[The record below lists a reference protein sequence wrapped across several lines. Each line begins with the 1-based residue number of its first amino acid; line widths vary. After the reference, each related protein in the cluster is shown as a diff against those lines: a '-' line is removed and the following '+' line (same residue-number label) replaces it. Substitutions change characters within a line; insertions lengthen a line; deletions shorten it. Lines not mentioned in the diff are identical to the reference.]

1 MKRLGCLLA
10 VIMLVVGYLGWGGQ
24 QNAYAMNFGP
34 GLWSSQP
41 ILAAETTLRN
51 KTDDKLATEFGKKID
66 LNNTSV
72 RLFRE
77 YPGLYPTLA
86 KVIIKNA
93 PYEKVEDVLNIK
105 GLTDTQKDVLRDN
118 LKNFSV
124 TDPEGILL
132 EGDNRLNDGVYD

>member
-10 VIMLVVGYLGWGGQ
+10 VIILVVGYFVGGGQ

-77 YPGLYPTLA
+77 YPGLYPNLA
-86 KVIIKNA
+86 RIIVKNA
-93 PYEKVEDVLNIK
+93 PYEKVEDVLKIK
-105 GLTDTQKDVLRDN
+105 GLTEAQKAILGNN

-124 TDPEGILL
+124 TEPEGVLL